1 MFVMLTW
8 AISSGVVTA
17 LEIDLRLS
25 TTASTAIITPRLIS
39 TGLEPLLIDWNPSV
53 AMARAST
60 VAQVVPSPA

>member
-1 MFVMLTW
+1 MFVMFTW

-39 TGLEPLLIDWNPSV
+39 TGLEPLLID
-53 AMARAST
+53 
-60 VAQVVPSPA
+60 